1 MANNL
6 YEVITRDE
14 AIPMFDRFVLPR
26 VIAEFE
32 QDGEVDVIARSEEWN
47 NWTDMLREQKRISD
61 WQYENWTHPESCEGQ
76 LMVIGISFF
85 TLSTLISSLF
95 MNTPEVN

>member
-6 YEVITRDE
+6 YKVITRDE
-14 AIPMFDRFVLPR
+14 AIPMFDNFVLPN

-47 NWTDMLREQKRISD
+47 NWTDSLCKGRIISD
-61 WQYENWTHPESCEGQ
+61 WQYENWTHPASCEG
-76 LMVIGISFF
+76 
-85 TLSTLISSLF
+85 
-95 MNTPEVN
+95 